1 MRKHGVILSLF
12 WSFPF
17 AGWRQIRTEGVV
29 RLEADQARIEA
40 ALDAALRTK
49 QVNANAEAW
58 ATLVYA
64 QAERPLRAEDLTGV
78 ASGYARRYFL
88 DRTNVKT
95 YCLFLPRKAA
105 FYLVRYVVGGPG
117 HRLGTAGRRR
127 VYPTGPVDAPANPPA
142 KPGAS
147 RTPAAI
153 PAGERTTPIIG
164 SVSLTH
170 C

>member
-1 MRKHGVILSLF
+1 MRKYDVILSLF

-17 AGWRQIRTEGVV
+17 AGWGQIRTEGVV

-49 QVNANAEAW
+49 QVNANAE
-58 ATLVYA
+58 
-64 QAERPLRAEDLTGV
+64 DSTGI
-78 ASGYARRYFL
+78 ASVCARGYFP

-95 YCLFLPRKAA
+95 YCLFLPRQAA
-105 FYLVRYVVGGPG
+105 FYLVRYVVGGLG
-117 HRLGTAGRRR
+117 HRLGAAGRRR

-153 PAGERTTPIIG
+153 PAGRRTTPVIG
-164 SVSLTH
+164 SVSLAH
-170 C
+170 R